1 MGGCMEVPKCC
12 AESEMGGGEDE
23 GSVVCDGMAAW
34 DEEGEDPEV
43 AEGWW
48 VVTVVMVVSSSS
60 SSSEISMSSPE
71 E

>member
-12 AESEMGGGEDE
+12 AESEMGGEEDE
-23 GSVVCDGMAAW
+23 GSVCEGMAAW
-34 DEEGEDPEV
+34 DEEGEEPKV

-48 VVTVVMVVSSSS
+48 VDTVVSS

>member
-1 MGGCMEVPKCC
+1 MEEPKCC

-23 GSVVCDGMAAW
+23 GSVVCEGMAAW
-34 DEEGEDPEV
+34 DEEGEEPEV
-43 AEGWW
+43 TEGWC
-48 VVTVVMVVSSSS
+48 VVTVVMVVSSS

>member
-1 MGGCMEVPKCC
+1 MAGCMEVPKCC
-12 AESEMGGGEDE
+12 EESEIGAGEDE
-23 GSVVCDGMAAW
+23 GSAVWEGMAAW
-34 DEEGEDPEV
+34 DEEGEEP

-48 VVTVVMVVSSSS
+48 LVVMAVSP

>member
-1 MGGCMEVPKCC
+1 
-12 AESEMGGGEDE
+12 
-23 GSVVCDGMAAW
+23 MAAW
-34 DEEGEDPEV
+34 DEDGEEPEV

-48 VVTVVMVVSSSS
+48 VVTVVMVVSPS

>member
-1 MGGCMEVPKCC
+1 MVVPKCC

-23 GSVVCDGMAAW
+23 GSVVCEGMATW
-34 DEEGEDPEV
+34 DEEGEEPEV
-43 AEGWW
+43 TEDWW
-48 VVTVVMVVSSSS
+48 MVTVVMVVSSS